1 MVLRQRRSLALFL
14 ILVLVFSLGA
24 DGSWRGLASQFGL
37 KAAQDL
43 AAQRL
48 LADVCF
54 ASHSGLALAPSAG
67 PDSSQL
73 APKAP
78 ASDPEPLP
86 HSHQH
91 CADCLVRLAAALPPS
106 RLIWTGWLPIPL
118 NAPLV
123 TVDAPPRAGPQGHA
137 HGARAPPVALA

>member
-14 ILVLVFSLGA
+14 ILALVFSLGA
-24 DGSWRGLASQFGL
+24 DGSWRLLAAQSGLR
-37 KAAQDL
+37 AAQDP
-43 AAQRL
+43 AAQQL

-54 ASHSGLALAPSAG
+54 ASHSGLPLAPSSA
-67 PDSSQL
+67 PDSSEP
-73 APKAP
+73 APRAP

-91 CADCLVRLAAALPPS
+91 CADCLVRLAAAPPPS
-106 RLIWTGWLPIPL
+106 RLIWTGWLPIPR

-123 TVDAPPRAGPQGHA
+123 TADAPPRAGPEGHA
-137 HGARAPPVALA
+137 HGARAPPVAVA